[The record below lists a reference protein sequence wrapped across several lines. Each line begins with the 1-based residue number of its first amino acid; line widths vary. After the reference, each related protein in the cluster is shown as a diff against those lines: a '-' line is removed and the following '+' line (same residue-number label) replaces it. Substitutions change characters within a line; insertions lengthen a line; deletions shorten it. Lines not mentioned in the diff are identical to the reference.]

1 MRRALLEHTEGVTV
15 RLVRLIEALAV
26 DAIRSGAEKID
37 QSSLSKLAPTFPRP
51 HGKRCSSAEAP
62 PRRAGAVYRLA
73 AKIY

>member
-37 QSSLSKLAPTFPRP
+37 QSSLSNWPLLFRVRMGNTARALRGRP
-51 HGKRCSSAEAP
+51 GGR
-62 PRRAGAVYRLA
+62 GAVYRLA